1 VLGEGNI
8 FVLSAPSGTGKS
20 TLIKR
25 LFNDI
30 DRLSFSVSYTTR
42 SPREGEVEGLD
53 YFFIDDSTFDNM
65 LAENAFVE
73 WVRVYENRYG
83 TGKKWIQD
91 QLDDGQDVLL
101 DIETIGAWRIKEIFP
116 EAILIFLLPP
126 SVQAIA
132 DRLKGR
138 GKDTEEQMSIRIRQ
152 ARHEMESWSHYD
164 HLILNDDLERAYQ
177 SFKAIIVSAR
187 TSKKHMA
194 RFVQQLVDTF

>member
-30 DRLSFSVSYTTR
+30 ERLSFSVSYTTR
-42 SPREGEVEGLD
+42 SPRDGEIAGLD
-53 YFFIDDSTFDNM
+53 YFFVDDPAFDNM

-73 WVRVYENRYG
+73 WVRVYEHRYG
-83 TGKKWIQD
+83 TGKQWIQD
-91 QLDDGQDVLL
+91 QLNDGLDVLL

-138 GKDTEEQMSIRIRQ
+138 GKDTEEQISIRLRQ

-164 HLILNDDLERAYQ
+164 HFVLNDNLDRAYQ
-177 SFKAIIVSAR
+177 DFKAIIVSAR
-187 TSKKHMA
+187 TSKKRME
-194 RFVQQLVDTF
+194 RFVQKLVDTF